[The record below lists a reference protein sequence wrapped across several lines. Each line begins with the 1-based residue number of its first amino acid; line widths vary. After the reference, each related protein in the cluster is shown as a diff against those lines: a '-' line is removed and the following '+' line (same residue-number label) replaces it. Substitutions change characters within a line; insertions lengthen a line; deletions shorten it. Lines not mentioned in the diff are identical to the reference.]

1 MNTLKVMKNLLSKW
15 NVLAIALVAMM
26 SVSLTSCGSD
36 GDESGTE
43 NTLNDYYFLFEVVDR
58 GTLSDADANA
68 LMGSLNS
75 QMGTLTAYT
84 KAEAIYVFDNVV
96 EDLRT
101 SFAGVNEFELSFRV
115 KLMTKT
121 TTVKSKVVNIKTIGC
136 TVE

>member
-1 MNTLKVMKNLLSKW
+1 MKNLLSKW

-36 GDESGTE
+36 GDESGSE
-43 NTLNDYYFLFEVVDR
+43 NTLNDYYFLFEVVNR
-58 GTLSDADANA
+58 GTMSDADANA

-96 EDLRT
+96 EYLRT
-101 SFAGVNEFELSFRV
+101 SFAVFNEFELSFRV

>member
-1 MNTLKVMKNLLSKW
+1 MTKVMKNLLSKW

-36 GDESGTE
+36 GDESGSE
-43 NTLNDYYFLFEVVDR
+43 NTLNDYYFLFEVVNR

-121 TTVKSKVVNIKTIGC
+121 TTVKSKVINIKTIGC

>member
-1 MNTLKVMKNLLSKW
+1 MTKKFMNLLSKW
-15 NVLAIALVAMM
+15 NVLAVALVAMM
-26 SVSLTSCGSD
+26 SVSLASCGSD
-36 GDESGTE
+36 GDDSGSET
-43 NTLNDYYFLFEVVDR
+43 TLNDYYFNFEVVNR

-68 LMGSLNS
+68 LMGTLNS
-75 QMGTLTAYT
+75 QTGTMTAYT
-84 KAEAIYVFDNVV
+84 KAEAIYVFDQVV

-121 TTVKSKVVNIKTIGC
+121 TTVKSKVINIKTIGC

>member
-1 MNTLKVMKNLLSKW
+1 MTKKFMNLLSKW
-15 NVLAIALVAMM
+15 NVLAVALVAMM
-26 SVSLTSCGSD
+26 SVSLASCGSD
-36 GDESGTE
+36 GDDSGSE
-43 NTLNDYYFLFEVVDR
+43 NTLNDYYFQFEVVNR

-68 LMGSLNS
+68 LMGTLNS
-75 QMGTLTAYT
+75 QTGTMTAYT
-84 KAEAIYVFDNVV
+84 KAEAIYVFDSVV

-121 TTVKSKVVNIKTIGC
+121 TTVKSKVINIKTIGC

>member
-1 MNTLKVMKNLLSKW
+1 MTKVMKNLLSKW

-36 GDESGTE
+36 GDESGSE
-43 NTLNDYYFLFEVVDR
+43 NTLNDYYFLFEVVNR

-121 TTVKSKVVNIKTIGC
+121 TTVKSKVVNIKKIGC

>member
-1 MNTLKVMKNLLSKW
+1 MTKVMKNLLSKW

-26 SVSLTSCGSD
+26 SVSLSSCGSD
-36 GDESGTE
+36 GDESGSE
-43 NTLNDYYFLFEVVDR
+43 NTLNDYYFMFEVVNR

>member
-1 MNTLKVMKNLLSKW
+1 MTKVMKNLLSKW

>member
-1 MNTLKVMKNLLSKW
+1 MTKKFMNLLSKW
-15 NVLAIALVAMM
+15 NVLAVALVAMM
-26 SVSLTSCGSD
+26 SVSLASCGSD
-36 GDESGTE
+36 GDESGNDT
-43 NTLNDYYFLFEVVDR
+43 TLNDYYFLFEVVNR

-68 LMGSLNS
+68 LMGQLNS
-75 QMGTLTAYT
+75 TTGTMTAYT
-84 KAEAIYVFDNVV
+84 KAEAIYVFDSVV

-121 TTVKSKVVNIKTIGC
+121 TTVKSKVINIKTIGC

>member
-1 MNTLKVMKNLLSKW
+1 MTKVMKNLLSKW

-36 GDESGTE
+36 GDESGSE
-43 NTLNDYYFLFEVVDR
+43 NTLNDYYFLFEVVNR